1 MPQILKLKFISFYNL
16 LNKCIFMSRSAG
28 GSICGCMPFLT
39 KLEIS
44 KCKK

>member
-1 MPQILKLKFISFYNL
+1 
-16 LNKCIFMSRSAG
+16 MSRSAG

-44 KCKK
+44 KCKKWNNNKV